1 MPPGIIPTSSI
12 PGWPNPP
19 AGLIP
24 ACQTSLDNAGI
35 KGQLFINPAG
45 LRTPD
50 ISNTQNVL
58 STYTG
63 SSTELTYAKDTRKKA
78 LFDLTDGQYDLRAL
92 ADGNT
97 APTLTSTNVG
107 QYLASVGNNYRTLK
121 ANINAAANVAAVNAI
136 NINSGWPTY
145 P

>member
-1 MPPGIIPTSSI
+1 MAAGFIPVTNI

-19 AGLIP
+19 AGLMP
-24 ACQTSLDNAGI
+24 ACQKSLDNAGI
-35 KGQLFINPAG
+35 TGPLFINPQG

-50 ISNTQNVL
+50 TTNTQNVL

-63 SSTELTYAKDTRKKA
+63 SATELTSVKDVRKKA
-78 LFDLTDGQYDLRAL
+78 LFDLCDTQYDLRSL

-97 APTLTSTNVG
+97 SPSLTSTNVG

-121 ANINAAANVAAVNAI
+121 ANINAAANTAAVNAI
-136 NINSGWPTY
+136 NINTGWPTY